1 MKRNFLSEL
10 FFSHKRF
17 MAKMQSKLEDLENML
32 LSVEKIDN
40 KIWAIINLFQVI
52 SQLQDEGGF
61 DQEVEILNNHKSR
74 KTEEH
79 LIALQNLQKHIQAAG
94 RDLYGM
100 NRTQKGERVFAD
112 KVFLGGI
119 FGVWTDTAKYFLD
132 NREKLENDF
141 PENVS
146 KNLEKPI
153 STWGI
158 IHDYQCGNFVK
169 EHINGLKR
177 QIAVLKKF

>member
-17 MAKMQSKLEDLENML
+17 MVKMQPKLEYLESML

-100 NRTQKGERVFAD
+100 NRTQKGETVLAD
-112 KVFLGGI
+112 KVFLGNI
-119 FGVWTDTAKYFLD
+119 FGIWTNTAKHFLD

-153 STWGI
+153 STWEI
-158 IHDYQCGNFVK
+158 IHDYQSKNFAK

>member
-17 MAKMQSKLEDLENML
+17 MVKMQPKLDYLESQL

-40 KIWAIINLFQVI
+40 KIWAIINLFQAI

-61 DQEVEILNNHKSR
+61 TEELEILNNHRSG
-74 KTEEH
+74 KTGEH
-79 LIALQNLQKHIQAAG
+79 IIALQNIQYHIQAAG

-100 NRTQKGERVFAD
+100 NRTQKGETVLAD
-112 KVFLGGI
+112 KVFLGNI
-119 FGVWTDTAKYFLD
+119 FGIWTNTAKHFLD
-132 NREKLENDF
+132 NRKKFEEDF
-141 PENVS
+141 S
-146 KNLEKPI
+146 TDIGKNLEKPI
-153 STWGI
+153 STWEI